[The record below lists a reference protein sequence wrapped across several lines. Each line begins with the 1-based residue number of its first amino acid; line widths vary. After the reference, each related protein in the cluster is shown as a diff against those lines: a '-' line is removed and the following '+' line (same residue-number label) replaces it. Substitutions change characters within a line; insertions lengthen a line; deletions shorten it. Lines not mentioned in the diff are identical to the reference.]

1 MKFKLFIAFIGLS
14 MLTHSGCQLSNQ
26 SSTDLTQVKTKI
38 QALENAWADALNNQ
52 DLDAL
57 MAMYTEDAVS
67 MANNSPMMV
76 GKDAIRKDQEQEFAN
91 QPEGMTY
98 SFETL
103 DVYGNADMVT
113 ETGQSTYKDANGKV
127 LGKGKYMVVW
137 KKQGEEYLCIREIYN
152 NDSSPEPSAEKSI
165 HLFDFPA
172 DVTEASWITAL
183 NEVNEV
189 IADLGYPGAGYYMYK
204 DQSDD
209 TNDYQYYFEG
219 VWPSKEVYTKIHED
233 PTYMEATE
241 KFGPLYD
248 KIRAVEI
255 YRKMSRIQ

>member
-1 MKFKLFIAFIGLS
+1 MKSQLISIAVMMFLLAFS
-14 MLTHSGCQLSNQ
+14 ACQQAGQ

-76 GKDAIRKDQEQEFAN
+76 GKDAIRKEQEKEFAN

-103 DVYGNADMVT
+103 DVYGSTDMVT

-165 HLFDFPA
+165 HLFDFPEG
-172 DVTEASWITAL
+172 VTEASWMTAL

-204 DQSDD
+204 DQNDD
-209 TNDYQYYFEG
+209 TKDYQYYFEG

-233 PTYMEATE
+233 PTYMEAAE
-241 KFGPLYD
+241 KFRPLYD
-248 KIRAVEI
+248 KISAVEI